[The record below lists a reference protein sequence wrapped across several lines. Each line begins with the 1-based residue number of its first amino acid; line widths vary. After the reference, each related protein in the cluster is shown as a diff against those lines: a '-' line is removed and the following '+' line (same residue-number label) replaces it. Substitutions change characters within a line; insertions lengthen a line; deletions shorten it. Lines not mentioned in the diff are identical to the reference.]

1 LNVQFS
7 SRSWA
12 EYLDLHAH
20 DAKLFTKLSALIEEC
35 RRSPFK
41 GTGKP
46 EPLGGNLTGWWS
58 RRINHE
64 HRLVYRVV
72 GSGADQML
80 HVAQCRYHYRG
91 SGIGVVSNAKPNALL
106 DGSTEGHSSE
116 ADCTHSHPVPPEE
129 IGRYSPTRD
138 PDSEQDIARYVEL
151 EADGETVQYVERI
164 KTEYVAGEPY
174 EVWDV
179 VTDQDRWWVLT
190 NITNLYSQKH
200 FPSLDY
206 TLSFHIGLMMR
217 LRSRRQTADSDDP
230 HPLDEVF
237 RRQAQ
242 AADRL
247 DRAVEAVDF
256 QAVAM
261 QMRECLLALSTAL
274 RRVADLDVVSPPKE
288 SDFKAWIDVIVGN
301 LCSGSDQKE
310 LRSYLKN
317 NSEKTWVLVNW
328 LTHYRKASKF
338 ECDIMMN
345 ACGTLLGDLWNLLER
360 KQSSSETDC
369 PVCASKN
376 IRSHFDAEIEH
387 EGGYY
392 ATCGVCGWTNHPQ
405 RSVEVIRKE
414 LHQQADRAL
423 E

>member
-1 LNVQFS
+1 M
-7 SRSWA
+7 
-12 EYLDLHAH
+12 
-20 DAKLFTKLSALIEEC
+20 ALI
-35 RRSPFK
+35 
-41 GTGKP
+41 
-46 EPLGGNLTGWWS
+46 
-58 RRINHE
+58 
-64 HRLVYRVV
+64 
-72 GSGADQML
+72 GSE
-80 HVAQCRYHYRG
+80 
-91 SGIGVVSNAKPNALL
+91 PNAYVESDPAADPLN
-106 DGSTEGHSSE
+106 G
-116 ADCTHSHPVPPEE
+116 DCTLSHPVPATE

-138 PDSEQDIARYVEL
+138 PDSEQDIARYL
-151 EADGETVQYVERI
+151 EIEASGETVQHVELI
-164 KTEYVAGEPY
+164 KTEYVAGEAY
-174 EVWDV
+174 EIWDV
-179 VTDQDRWWVLT
+179 VTDQGRWWVLT

-217 LRSRRQTADSDDP
+217 LRSRRPTADIDNP

-247 DRAVEAVDF
+247 DRSVEAVDF

-261 QMRECLLALSTAL
+261 QMRECLLALGTAI
-274 RRVADLDVVSPPKE
+274 RRVADLQPEPAPKE
-288 SDFKAWIDVIVGN
+288 ADFKGWMDIVIGSY
-301 LCSGSDQKE
+301 CAGSDQKE

-317 NSEKTWVLVNW
+317 NADKTWTLVNW

-360 KQSSSETDC
+360 QQDSITPDC
-369 PVCASKN
+369 PVCTSKH
-376 IRSHFDAEIEH
+376 IRSHFDVAIQP

-392 ATCGVCGWTNHPQ
+392 ATCGVCGWSNHPDINE
-405 RSVEVIRKE
+405 SPKKE
-414 LHQQADRAL
+414 PHQQADGAL